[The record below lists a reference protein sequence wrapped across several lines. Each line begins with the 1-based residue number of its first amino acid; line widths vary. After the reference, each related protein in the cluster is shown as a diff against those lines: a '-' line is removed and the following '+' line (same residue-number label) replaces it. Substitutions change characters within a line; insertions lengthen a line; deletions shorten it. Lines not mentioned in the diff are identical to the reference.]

1 MMIHTPCISIGLLL
15 LIVVSFLHLVVLP
28 IDNSHPCA
36 VLFNCFHL
44 VFHQRLLLAALFDNI
59 ITFRKKDATIELPT
73 FEAATSGDIRF
84 QFRTTT
90 ENGIFLQN
98 TGQSHFIE
106 VKLVCKYASFMSI
119 RHHTYCIKLNSG
131 PFKIKI

>member
-1 MMIHTPCISIGLLL
+1 MY
-15 LIVVSFLHLVVLP
+15 
-28 IDNSHPCA
+28 NSLPCA
-36 VLFNCFHL
+36 VFFNCFIQL
-44 VFHQRLLLAALFDNI
+44 FLAALFDNI

-131 PFKIKI
+131 PFKILTLLPCSIFGHHCAPATL